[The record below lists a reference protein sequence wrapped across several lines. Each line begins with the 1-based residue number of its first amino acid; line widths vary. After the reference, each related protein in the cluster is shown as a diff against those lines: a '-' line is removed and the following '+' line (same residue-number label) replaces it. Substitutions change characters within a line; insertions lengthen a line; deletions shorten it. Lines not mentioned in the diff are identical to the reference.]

1 MWKDVK
7 YLVAYTLPLS
17 AYIAV
22 YFGGRWSFLAFIVAF
37 VIIPLLEIL
46 LPTRPENHPADEEMS
61 RSARRFFDFLLYL
74 NLPIVLGLCVLLA
87 YRISNGGLEAYEIF
101 GMVLS
106 TGIIVGTCGIN
117 VGHELGHRTS
127 WFDQVI
133 AQLLLTPAL
142 YTHFTVE
149 HNYGHHK
156 HVGTP
161 ADPATAR
168 FGEPVFAFWLRSMS
182 GTLINAWRLQGNMLR
197 QQGYS
202 FFNLARNHVLRGS
215 LLQLIYLGTIWMF
228 FGTTGFAVVFVAG
241 VVGILLLES
250 VNYIEHYGLMREKL
264 PSGRFEPVT
273 PRHSWNSDHQLGRI
287 FLYELTRHS
296 DHHFKS
302 TRKYQ
307 VLRHLDESPQLPY
320 GYPAS
325 IILALIPP
333 LWMRLVHPT
342 LDHS

>member
-7 YLVAYTLPLS
+7 YLVAYTLPVS
-17 AYIAV
+17 AFIAV
-22 YFGGRWSFLAFIVAF
+22 IVGGAWSYLAFGVAF
-37 VIIPLLEIL
+37 GIIPTIELL
-46 LPTRPENHPADEEMS
+46 LPQRPENHPVEEEMS
-61 RSARRFFDFLLYL
+61 RSARRFFDFMLYL
-74 NLPIVLGLCVLLA
+74 NLPIVLGLSTLLA
-87 YRISNGGLEAYEIF
+87 WRVSAGGLEVFELI

-106 TGIIVGTCGIN
+106 AGVIFGACGIN
-117 VGHELGHRTS
+117 VGHELGHRERT
-127 WFDQVI
+127 FDRMV
-133 AQLLLTPAL
+133 AELLLVPSM

-161 ADPATAR
+161 VDPATAR
-168 FGEPVFAFWLRSMS
+168 KGETVFSFWIRSIV
-182 GTLINAWRLQGNMLR
+182 GTARNAWILQAELLR
-197 QQGYS
+197 QKEVPFWS
-202 FFNLARNHVLRGS
+202 LRHNSVVRG
-215 LLQLIYLGTIWMF
+215 LIFQIIYLILIALI
-228 FGTTGFAVVFVAG
+228 FGWPAMLVVLAAG
-241 VVGILLLES
+241 MIGVLLLES
-250 VNYIEHYGLMREKL
+250 VNYIEHYGLMRQKL
-264 PSGRFEPVT
+264 PSGRYEPVT

-325 IILALIPP
+325 IILALVPP
-333 LWMRLVHPT
+333 LWMKIVHPRIR
-342 LDHS
+342 